1 MESSEVLAFADLAA
15 FSALASAALAALALD
30 SLVVDLVDLV
40 FNALAEGKLPALAAL
55 AVFGGEVFL
64 ALGSLALGGGADF
77 SALAE
82 DDPCFS
88 ALASAL
94 LKMWQQVVYN
104 RYIDVRNMSNEVFN
118 FGCAP
123 KNISCATNTY
133 HFHIIE
139 TYILADFAFDDLA
152 LLDLAALVVVLRCV

>member
-1 MESSEVLAFADLAA
+1 MESLEVLAFADLAA
-15 FSALASAALAALALD
+15 FSAFASAALAALALD

-40 FNALAEGKLPALAAL
+40 FNALAEGKLPALATL

-64 ALGSLALGGGADF
+64 ALGSLGGGGVF

-94 LKMWQQVVYN
+94 LKMAASCLTV
-104 RYIDVRNMSNEVFN
+104 IDVRNV
-118 FGCAP
+118 
-123 KNISCATNTY
+123 K
-133 HFHIIE
+133 
-139 TYILADFAFDDLA
+139 
-152 LLDLAALVVVLRCV
+152 

>member
-1 MESSEVLAFADLAA
+1 MEVESLEVLAFDDLAA

-64 ALGSLALGGGADF
+64 ALGSLGGGVDF

-94 LKMWQQVVYN
+94 LKMAASCLTD
-104 RYIDVRNMSNEVFN
+104 IDVRNV
-118 FGCAP
+118 
-123 KNISCATNTY
+123 K
-133 HFHIIE
+133 
-139 TYILADFAFDDLA
+139 
-152 LLDLAALVVVLRCV
+152 

>member
-30 SLVVDLVDLV
+30 SLVVGLVDLV
-40 FNALAEGKLPALAAL
+40 FNALAEGKLPALA
-55 AVFGGEVFL
+55 VFGGEVFL
-64 ALGSLALGGGADF
+64 ALGSLGRGGVF

-94 LKMWQQVVYN
+94 LKIWQQVV
-104 RYIDVRNMSNEVFN
+104 
-118 FGCAP
+118 
-123 KNISCATNTY
+123 
-133 HFHIIE
+133 
-139 TYILADFAFDDLA
+139 
-152 LLDLAALVVVLRCV
+152 